1 MNKIIRF
8 FYDKIYFVNFN
19 KKIIFAIF
27 SFIFAIFLSSFF
39 NLGITFSIFLFFVS
53 LILFLYIKFFLLN
66 QKNKGIIVLLIIFC
80 ISFAFGIFRYEIKD
94 NITLDINLENNL
106 DQKLTLIGVIS
117 DEPTIKENYR
127 SIIIDFKELENVDIN
142 TEVSGRGIISTE
154 NYPELAYGDLIKVTG
169 KLEKPKNFNTPSDVP
184 SGADTFDYISYLG
197 KDNIF
202 YKIDYANIDYISSGH
217 GNFIKRGLYKF
228 KNKFIDNLN
237 KSIRSPESFLLSGII
252 LGSKNSMDKDLS
264 NVFRIV
270 GLSHIVVLSGYN
282 ISIIS
287 NAIMKFFYFLP
298 YNLGFW
304 GGILGII
311 LFVIMSGASSTAI
324 RAGIMAL
331 IVIIAKITNR
341 NYQAG
346 RALLVAGFLMILV
359 NPKILVFDL
368 SFQLSFLATFA
379 IIYLAPI
386 LKDRFYFIT
395 ERFGVREIVA
405 STLSAQ
411 ILVLP
416 LILYKMG
423 TLSIFALP
431 VNILVLGFIPT
442 VMFLG
447 FLTGMIGFMGFVLSL
462 PFAWV
467 SWFFLTYIIKVSEI
481 FASIPYS
488 SINISWFSETLM
500 ILSYILIFSWV
511 FIKSKKINEE

>member
-1 MNKIIRF
+1 MF
-8 FYDKIYFVNFN
+8 FVDFN

-53 LILFLYIKFFLLN
+53 MILFLYVKFFIMD
-66 QKNKGIIVLLIIFC
+66 QKNKDIIILLIIFC

-94 NITLDINLENNL
+94 NIKPDLNLENNL
-106 DQKLTLIGVIS
+106 DKKVTLIGMVS

-127 SIIIDFKELENVDIN
+127 SLIVDFKKLESLDSSI
-142 TEVSGRGIISTE
+142 EIFGRGIISTE
-154 NYPELAYGDLIKVTG
+154 VYPELSYGDLVKLSG
-169 KLEKPKNFNTPSDVP
+169 KLEKPENFSQIKSQSD
-184 SGADTFDYISYLG
+184 GASFDYISYLA
-197 KDNIF
+197 KDDIL
-202 YKIDYANIDYISSGH
+202 YKIDYANVEYISSGH
-217 GNFIKRGLYKF
+217 GNFIKSVLYKF
-228 KNKFIDNLN
+228 KNSFIDNLN

-252 LGSKNSMDKDLS
+252 LGSKNSMDKNLS
-264 NVFRIV
+264 EMFRVV
-270 GLSHIVVLSGYN
+270 GLSHIIVLSGYN

-304 GGILGII
+304 GGILGVI

-331 IVIIAKITNR
+331 IVIVAKVTHR

-395 ERFGVREIVA
+395 ENFGIREIVA

-447 FLTGMIGFMGFVLSL
+447 FLTGIVGFMNILLAL
-462 PFAWV
+462 PFAWM
-467 SWFFLTYIIKVSEI
+467 SWFLLAYIIKISEI

-488 SINISWFSETLM
+488 SVHISWFSEIFM
-500 ILSYILIFSWV
+500 VISYIIIFLWV
-511 FIKSKKINEE
+511 FIKSKKVNEK